1 MGVTGLWTVLD
12 PAGHPVPLESLE
24 NKILAIDVSIWLNQ
38 AVKGFRDASGQALPH
53 AHVLGLFH
61 RICKLL
67 FYRIKPVFVFDGPA
81 PALKRDT
88 LFRRRQRKSRASQ
101 KSDAA
106 RAKLIDNYLRSQV
119 VAQQLERQSQMVDR
133 IAEKGQGEIANL
145 LGQRSKTKEK
155 DLFELPALTGPDET
169 DDLDSSD
176 SEREDILAHLDIHHH
191 TDIHKIDVNGAKFQA
206 LPKHRQVEVLM
217 ELREKRKQS
226 SWGKMHEMPKEA
238 QSFSGFQ
245 MERLRHR
252 FQMQKNLDDVGK
264 ELNDTALTIVDHKL
278 FVGDRAGV
286 KRQREAAKR
295 ELAGQDFLYLD
306 GLKHGSLANPP
317 SPSTSKK
324 VKRCDEVRELQTDSE
339 DEDQLSLDRA
349 IAESLAE
356 STNHGLSQAD
366 IMTPYESKKVGSE
379 ADRFHD
385 DEIVIL
391 EPTGVQN
398 SSRRG
403 GFSFPVIKKEVE
415 LSEDETEDEPQ
426 PSTSYDAGIP
436 NLPMQISVDPMAPV
450 QDDLFADVFEDDS
463 KVPMEKEEPGIEITV
478 GIMEDSDDSSE
489 DDLFADVFKD
499 PKTDPTALDA
509 ILKKAEVKKDEVKV
523 DIAKAA
529 LSESETKEELFAQIS
544 KKARKTETRDEI
556 PAQLTQKMKNSGHLF
571 LQIASKYAEEQE
583 EQKGTKSPE
592 RPKIAE
598 TNDLKSL
605 LDKERQD
612 LVQEMHARG
621 KESKLLVAKKS
632 RSALEPVKE
641 PTRLVETNVEEN
653 ELLRALKVH
662 AQEKNAYSKVL
673 IDDQTEDDPAEK
685 EVFGASAPG
694 FVRSK
699 KSNVTEIEAQN
710 LPGLNQLEN
719 DDFGLDQSILKKIEA
734 SEDDAKNPDNVLTED
749 ELRQIQDQLA
759 QDQNQLI
766 AQRGKQD
773 RLAASVT
780 DQMYAD
786 CQELIQLFG
795 LPWIVSPSE
804 AEAQCAFLDIN
815 NLTHGTITD
824 DSDVWVFGGLNVYKN
839 FFNQDKHCELFTAN
853 EISKHMG
860 LSREKMIL
868 IALMTGSDYTLGIE
882 SVGPVTAMEVLAEFP
897 GSGIEP
903 FTHFAD
909 WWKKHHENFTLP
921 PGSKLKEK
929 LRRLELPPNFPNEQV
944 VDAYFSP
951 KVDNSLEEFSWA
963 VPNFV
968 EIRDYAQEKFGW
980 PKVKIDEIIMPVI
993 KKFNVKITQ
1002 GRIDNFFQRERLTLP
1017 SKGQFQNSKRMQA
1030 AIDRVMGKELPSKK
1044 TNKPVKGES
1053 VTKTKKPSMAKPQ
1066 VQDSVSPKVLEKAQ
1080 KDLANATDKAP
1091 LYLKALDEA
1100 RKQEAKLKAIEVFKK
1115 SQEKLRGGKK
1125 RPLEKG
1131 RQRTVLAK
1139 HNLSED
1145 EESD

>member
-1 MGVTGLWTVLD
+1 
-12 PAGHPVPLESLE
+12 
-24 NKILAIDVSIWLNQ
+24 
-38 AVKGFRDASGQALPH
+38 
-53 AHVLGLFH
+53 
-61 RICKLL
+61 
-67 FYRIKPVFVFDGPA
+67 
-81 PALKRDT
+81 
-88 LFRRRQRKSRASQ
+88 
-101 KSDAA
+101 
-106 RAKLIDNYLRSQV
+106 
-119 VAQQLERQSQMVDR
+119 MVDR

-632 RSALEPVKE
+632 RSALEP
-641 PTRLVETNVEEN
+641 
-653 ELLRALKVH
+653 
-662 AQEKNAYSKVL
+662 
-673 IDDQTEDDPAEK
+673 
-685 EVFGASAPG
+685 
-694 FVRSK
+694 
-699 KSNVTEIEAQN
+699 
-710 LPGLNQLEN
+710 
-719 DDFGLDQSILKKIEA
+719 
-734 SEDDAKNPDNVLTED
+734 
-749 ELRQIQDQLA
+749 DQLA